1 MKSFFSRFRSLL
13 RRNPT
18 AVRSSTLESSIKPVA
33 SSDVAAATVIRGG
46 EVSPADGDA
55 VPIEVNYGPAKER
68 PRPAKAFPTIDGY
81 EIECELGRGGM
92 GVVYRARHIR
102 LKRLVALKVIRDLPQ
117 HGLELQNRSM
127 QEAELVAGLRHPGIV
142 QIYEVGEFQGQ
153 PFLALEL
160 LEGGDLK
167 RYVRERSPTPHEA
180 AMLVWQ
186 VASAVGHAHRQGIVH
201 RDLKLSNVLL
211 DASPDLA
218 QRESLVRRRITDSSL
233 GIDGQ
238 EIAVPVVKVTDFGL
252 AKQLSSDDDFTRTGA
267 ILGTPNYM
275 APEQAA
281 GRGREATPASD
292 VYSLGVMLYE
302 LLVGRTPFANSD
314 MIQLLASIA
323 EDQPE
328 SPRSIRA
335 SIPRDLETICLK
347 CLQKAPSSR
356 YEDAAEMA
364 ADLER
369 FLNHEPILARQ
380 PSLIEKGIHWA
391 RRRPHLVF
399 VCVMALT
406 FFGIHLFSKNVLQ
419 APSHQGTL
427 AWLAPIAIPLV
438 VGSAFIIQRL
448 LDSARWNL
456 TGQACYSLLL
466 VAIAT
471 VLMGVDRGPSSSP
484 VAVYLTGI
492 AASALA
498 VPHPL
503 MIWYVTAL
511 AMLGYT
517 SLVVWAWRFDPV
529 NAALPETIMSMM
541 GLMLAMGLIMTLLLR
556 RIRSPGTVASQSTVV
571 R

>member
-1 MKSFFSRFRSLL
+1 MKSFFSRFRSLMGWI
-13 RRNPT
+13 PT
-18 AVRSSTLESSIKPVA
+18 TARSSTVESSLKPAA
-33 SSDVAAATVIRGG
+33 SSDIAGATVIRAVDAAPP
-46 EVSPADGDA
+46 EVDA
-55 VPIEVNYGPAKER
+55 IPIQINYGQAIDR
-68 PRPAKAFPTIDGY
+68 PRATKTFPSIDGY

-92 GVVYRARHIR
+92 GVVYRARHVR

-117 HGLELQNRSM
+117 HGLELQNRSL

-211 DASPDLA
+211 DSSPELT
-218 QRESLVRRRITDSSL
+218 QRESMVRRRITDSSL
-233 GIDGQ
+233 GLDGQ
-238 EIAVPVVKVTDFGL
+238 EIAVPILKVTDFGL
-252 AKQLSSDDDFTRTGA
+252 AKQLSSDDDLTRTGA

-281 GRGREATPASD
+281 GRGREVTPASD

-302 LLVGRTPFANSD
+302 LLVGRTPFANAD
-314 MIQLLASIA
+314 IIQLLASIA
-323 EDQPE
+323 EDQPDP
-328 SPRSIRA
+328 PRSIRA

-347 CLQKAPSSR
+347 CLQKTPPAR
-356 YEDAAEMA
+356 YPDAAEMA

-380 PSLIEKGIHWA
+380 PSGMENAIQWA
-391 RRRPHLVF
+391 RRKPHLVF
-399 VCVMALT
+399 VCVIALT

-419 APSHQGTL
+419 SPNHQGTL
-427 AWLAPIAIPLV
+427 SWLAPIAIPMV
-438 VGSAFIIQRL
+438 VGSAFVIQRL

-456 TGQACYSLLL
+456 AGQACYSLLL
-466 VAIAT
+466 VVIAT
-471 VLMGVDRGPSSSP
+471 VLMGVDRGPNSSP
-484 VAVYLTGI
+484 VAVYLAGI

-511 AMLGYT
+511 AMSGYI
-517 SLVVWAWRFDPV
+517 SLVVWAWTFDPA
-529 NAALPETIMSMM
+529 NAALPETIISML

-556 RIRSPGTVASQSTVV
+556 RIRSPGTVASRSTVV